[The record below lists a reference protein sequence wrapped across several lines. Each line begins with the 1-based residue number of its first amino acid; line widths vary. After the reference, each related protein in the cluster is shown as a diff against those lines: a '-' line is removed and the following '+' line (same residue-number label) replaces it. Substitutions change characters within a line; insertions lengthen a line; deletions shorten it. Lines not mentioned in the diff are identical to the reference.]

1 MIEKIFPIVNDGNTP
16 TLFVNAESAGQIS
29 IERANGGLV
38 KISLKEAARLRE
50 ALIQAEIYLRLAG
63 YEKK

>member
-1 MIEKIFPIVNDGNTP
+1 MIEKIFPVVDGGDTP

-29 IERANGGLV
+29 IERANAGLV
-38 KISLKEAARLRE
+38 KISLKEASKLRE

>member
-16 TLFVNAESAGQIS
+16 TLFVNAEGGRQIS

-38 KISLKEAARLRE
+38 KISLKEAARVRE
-50 ALIQAEIYLRLAG
+50 ALIQAEIYLRIAG
-63 YEKK
+63 KK